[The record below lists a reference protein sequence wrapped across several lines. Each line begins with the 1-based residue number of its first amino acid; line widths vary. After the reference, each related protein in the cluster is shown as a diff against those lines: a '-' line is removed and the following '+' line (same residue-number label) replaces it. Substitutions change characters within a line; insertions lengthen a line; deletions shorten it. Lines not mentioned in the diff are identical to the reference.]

1 MNTAVHRLP
10 GRRPPAPVAAAF
22 TLIEIMIVVCLMG
35 IIMTMSVPIVYKV
48 WHRQPMA
55 QAIRDVTEVCS
66 TARRLAILT
75 GRETQVIF
83 HPREGR
89 LEVAGG
95 AASPPKNAT
104 PADMPPA
111 AAPAASSASGMVAQL
126 SGRVSIQA
134 LGINL
139 LDYTDAEIARIHFY
153 PNGTCDEML
162 MILHS
167 TENEQRGISTEVTT
181 GLASVLNETDL
192 QALRNRLH

>member
-1 MNTAVHRLP
+1 
-10 GRRPPAPVAAAF
+10 
-22 TLIEIMIVVCLMG
+22 MIVVALMG
-35 IIMTMSVPIVYKV
+35 IIMTMGVPIVYKV

-66 TARRLAILT
+66 TARRIAILS
-75 GRETQVIF
+75 GHETQVVF

-89 LEVAGG
+89 IEVAGG
-95 AASPPKNAT
+95 APQPKNSPP
-104 PADMPPA
+104 ADFPPPA
-111 AAPAASSASGMVAQL
+111 AAPAATVASGMVAQL

-181 GLASVLNETDL
+181 GLASVLNEADL